1 LNRMA
6 RQAIQAYAVQCLV
19 FLFMRPL

>member
-6 RQAIQAYAVQCLV
+6 KAAIQAYAVQCLV
-19 FLFMRPL
+19 ILCICEL